1 MADNSV
7 ARAWM
12 PYTRAAKEY
21 LGVRPTLLREAI
33 ERGELPAYRKP
44 ITRLRNPTRAEPQ
57 YILFVNTNDIDAWI
71 RATWD
76 KAGTEYQCDM
86 R

>member
-1 MADNSV
+1 MADAAVN
-7 ARAWM
+7 RAWL

-21 LGVRPTLLREAI
+21 LGVSSKILRAAI

-57 YILFVNTNDIDAWI
+57 YTLFVNTNDIDAWI

-76 KAGTEYQCDM
+76 RAGTEQK
-86 R
+86 

>member
-1 MADNSV
+1 MGAEV
-7 ARAWM
+7 PRAWL

-21 LGVRPTLLREAI
+21 LGVSSKILREAI

-44 ITRLRNPTRAEPQ
+44 ITRLRNPQRAEPQ

-71 RATWD
+71 REKWER
-76 KAGTEYQCDM
+76 AGTEQK
-86 R
+86 